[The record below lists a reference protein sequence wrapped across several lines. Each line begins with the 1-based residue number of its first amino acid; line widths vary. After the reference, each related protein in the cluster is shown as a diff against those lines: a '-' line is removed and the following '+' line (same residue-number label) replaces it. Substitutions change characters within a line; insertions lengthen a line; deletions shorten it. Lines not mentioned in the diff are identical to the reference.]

1 MFPEVRMLQRQ
12 QLEINAL
19 ASQHPSALLTLQCNQ
34 TSVTK
39 PLHQKQI
46 HHNKSSLDEIP
57 IVVKL
62 QRMMLFP
69 MFRRVFTICWGWS
82 STTAFTAFSF
92 LSFEA
97 LHDDSVPVLRDL
109 DGNTS
114 SWLRTSV
121 QPAIPGFLFPL
132 LSQYPSL
139 LPLPLSLSSP
149 VFECAQRRG
158 AVHCSGGVKL
168 MEIDERGGTGSQVL
182 NKAIWYR

>member
-12 QLEINAL
+12 RLEINAL

-69 MFRRVFTICWGWS
+69 MFCRVLPSAEVDPKQLQSLHSHS
-82 STTAFTAFSF
+82 SALKLYMMILCLFSGIWMATPALDSAHLSNLLF
-92 LSFEA
+92 LASF
-97 LHDDSVPVLRDL
+97 SPSFF
-109 DGNTS
+109 S
-114 SWLRTSV
+114 SSLNIHLSPP
-121 QPAIPGFLFPL
+121 PA
-132 LSQYPSL
+132 
-139 LPLPLSLSSP
+139 SLSPPQCLSVLSAEVP
-149 VFECAQRRG
+149 YT
-158 AVHCSGGVKL
+158 AVVG
-168 MEIDERGGTGSQVL
+168 
-182 NKAIWYR
+182 